1 MVVFLLYII
10 GSLVLLYFGA
20 NLLVRGAASLAERLG
35 ISALVVGLTVVSFGT
50 GMPELIVS
58 TQAAVDGYGGIAI
71 GNVIGSNLSN
81 IGLVLGLS
89 ALVYPLK
96 AQFQLIRI
104 DTPIMILTAI
114 AFLLVFL
121 DHHIGRI
128 EGAVFITVMAIYT
141 TFKVIQ
147 SKKEKQKEILIE
159 IEKTVPKRSRHWV
172 VDLLLF
178 IGGLGLLIIGSRFLV
193 ENAVGLARMI
203 GMSEAVIGLTIISVG
218 TSMPELAISIVAA
231 FRKQPDI
238 AIGNVIGSNIF
249 NVLGIIGVSSLIR
262 PVSSPDIRM
271 VDMLV
276 MIGMSLLLLPFIKTG
291 YTLRRWEGGSLLA
304 IYVSYITYLLL

>member
-1 MVVFLLYII
+1 MVIFLLYII
-10 GSLVLLYFGA
+10 GSLVFLYFGA

-96 AQFQLIRI
+96 AQLQLIRI
-104 DTPIMILTAI
+104 DTPIMLLTAI

-121 DHHIGRI
+121 DHRIGRI
-128 EGAVFITVMAIYT
+128 EGAVFIAVLAIYT

-147 SKKEKQKEILIE
+147 SKKEKQREILKD
-159 IEKTVPKRSRHWV
+159 IEKTVPKRSRHWG

-178 IGGLGLLIIGSRFLV
+178 IAGLGLLIIGSRFLV

-203 GMSEAVIGLTIISVG
+203 GLNEAVIGLTIVSIG

-262 PVSSPDIRM
+262 PVSSPDISL

-291 YTLRRWEGGSLLA
+291 YTLQRWEGGLLLT
-304 IYVSYITYLLL
+304 IYVGYIVYLLL